1 MKQVISD
8 ILLFKTNIK
17 SISGLNIIKSIF
29 DKRETI
35 HRWTIDTEDID
46 CVLRIVSHS
55 LRPNDVIN
63 EITQLGYYCAELE

>member
-1 MKQVISD
+1 MKQVLSD

-17 SISGLNIIKSIF
+17 SLYGLQLIKSLF
-29 DKRETI
+29 DKKETI
-35 HRWTIDTEDID
+35 QRWTIDTEDID

-55 LRPNDVIN
+55 LMPHDVIV